1 MLFYR
6 VGVFEMIYSD
16 KLFRAKNGFIHRK
29 IANEDILISVGS
41 GVADFNG
48 YILLNSTAS
57 FLWDMLKEERNIQ
70 ELSEALAEEFD
81 VSLDEA
87 KTDVNEFILMLLD
100 KGMLEEK

>member
-1 MLFYR
+1 MNF
-6 VGVFEMIYSD
+6 SD
-16 KLFRAKNGFIHRK
+16 KLFCAKKGYIHRK
-29 IANEDILISVGS
+29 IINEDVLISVGS
-41 GVADFNG
+41 GIADFNG
-48 YILLNSTAS
+48 YISLNSTAS
-57 FLWDMLKEERNIQ
+57 FLWDMLKEAKSIQ

>member
-1 MLFYR
+1 MN
-6 VGVFEMIYSD
+6 YSD

-41 GVADFNG
+41 GIADFNG

-57 FLWDMLKEERNIQ
+57 FLWDMLKEARSIQ
-70 ELSEALAEEFD
+70 ELSEALAQEFD